1 MVSKSPR
8 TSVIPSPSVLGM
20 ALDPPK
26 WLKNLRDSPPPLVMD
41 PQWTLGKAAK
51 VFWILKSRARK
62 ETTRDTGLM
71 STRRNWTKAKPKKS
85 RNTTLTIALTQD
97 SIPSKSTKIIETMT
111 TLDTRVS
118 MDLTPSVGTAPI
130 LTTGIVMMII
140 ATNITIILPN
150 FPRTRTN
157 FPWMHMDVLVQLGEK

>member
-1 MVSKSPR
+1 
-8 TSVIPSPSVLGM
+8 
-20 ALDPPK
+20 
-26 WLKNLRDSPPPLVMD
+26 
-41 PQWTLGKAAK
+41 
-51 VFWILKSRARK
+51 
-62 ETTRDTGLM
+62 
-71 STRRNWTKAKPKKS
+71 
-85 RNTTLTIALTQD
+85 
-97 SIPSKSTKIIETMT
+97 
-111 TLDTRVS
+111 